1 MCENLKQMLAYYKA
15 MLRTQVY
22 KILLICFILCGLVLF
37 IVGITQIPQGD
48 TKQIVPPGKT
58 SQDITDQKNA
68 IAIASLGFMLAMIGL
83 GATIIGILLLWILV
97 QFYIANEVAVLP
109 IPIPVRHRRIQQ
121 SQAQSEPIDSDIVNE
136 TKIENVNTIQP
147 YRQGPHIDYHII

>member
-1 MCENLKQMLAYYKA
+1 
-15 MLRTQVY
+15 MLRTHIC
-22 KILLICFILCGLVLF
+22 KIFLFGFITAGLVLF
-37 IVGITQIPQGD
+37 IYGIIQIPQGD

-68 IAIASLGFMLAMIGL
+68 IAISSLGFMLAMIGL

-109 IPIPVRHRRIQQ
+109 MPIATRVPRIQRQ
-121 SQAQSEPIDSDIVNE
+121 RPQAQPEPIDSDIVNE

-147 YRQGPHIDYHII
+147 HRSGPHIEYHII